1 MVTGM
6 EDEAMR
12 DGQVVVVVGYSDRCS
27 ADQPVF
33 MRGDLAVVAAVG
45 AEGDLT
51 CHALT
56 HDGRVARGRSDM
68 LWPEEVLAVNNTPLV
83 AAVLGGEP

>member
-56 HDGRVARGRSDM
+56 HDGRVARVVPTCSGRRRC
-68 LWPEEVLAVNNTPLV
+68 WR
-83 AAVLGGEP
+83 